1 MKILALSAFCFF
13 VNLPLG
19 FWRKRTRKFS
29 AAWFI
34 AVHAAVPLIIAVRL
48 LSGVSN
54 FFIPLFIALA
64 VLGQLAGGKSVEIL
78 FKLIRR
84 KQCECHFDDD
94 DIIIDGFRLG
104 PVHIIPENI
113 SDNSEIDFY
122 LDTGKDIYLLRLQS
136 NDENIIIFTNRYNK
150 KITLLTY
157 IVVRKRFERNIN
169 EELSVIIKRLK
180 SIHFP
185 NYYDEKK
192 FDINNWK

>member
-34 AVHAAVPLIIAVRL
+34 AIHAAVPLIIAVRL

-78 FKLIRR
+78 FKSIRR
-84 KQCECHFDDD
+84 KQCECHFGED
-94 DIIIDGFRLG
+94 DIIIDNFRLN

-113 SDNSEIDFY
+113 SDNLEIDFY
-122 LDTGKDIYLLRLQS
+122 LDTGKDIYLLRLQN
-136 NDENIIIFTNRYNK
+136 NDENKIIFTNRYNK

-157 IVVRKRFERNIN
+157 IVVRKRFERNIK
-169 EELSVIIKRLK
+169 EELLVIIKRLK

-185 NYYDEKK
+185 NYYDEQK
-192 FDINNWK
+192 FDINN